1 MSFFASYEIQQN
13 LIRQQFYLDVEQ
25 EVHYIAIFNDIIF
38 AFRSHLT
45 GFFRAL
51 FTFIGNKV
59 VKGDSLSAD
68 KAFSKSV
75 WILPAACGAV
85 APTGMVHART
95 SFTPAVK

>member
-1 MSFFASYEIQQN
+1 MRFSKTSRDN
-13 LIRQQFYLDVEQ
+13 KFYLDVEQ

-59 VKGDSLSAD
+59 VKSDSLGAD
-68 KAFSKSV
+68 KAFFEV
-75 WILPAACGAV
+75 
-85 APTGMVHART
+85 GMD
-95 SFTPAVK
+95 FTCCLRRGLRQPE